1 MQIIINNPEAF
12 VTYKRTTGI
21 VLHTPENHQVVNF
34 FSHLGHRKVNRN
46 DLGSPSMSKLEE
58 ELLTNEH
65 LRAIAYEHNFIEVHD
80 QEVVDF
86 LKYANSYN

>member
-1 MQIIINNPEAF
+1 M
-12 VTYKRTTGI
+12 T
-21 VLHTPENHQVVNF
+21 
-34 FSHLGHRKVNRN
+34 
-46 DLGSPSMSKLEE
+46 KLEE

-86 LKYANSYN
+86 LQYANSYN